1 MAEDRPLANPTQRR
15 YRFWVISVQRS
26 TQSKARPKD
35 EQLGFGQYFTD
46 HMFVCYYDQATGWG
60 PGQVVPYAPFAMD
73 PAASVLHY
81 GQALF
86 EGVKAF
92 PQKSGGISIFRP
104 DFNASRLRLG
114 AERLCLP
121 QPDHKL
127 IVEGIKAVL
136 REDADWMPKSRGT
149 SMYIRPTL
157 LGTEGFL
164 GVRPSKQAIFYVILS
179 PVGRYYKEG
188 SESVRI
194 WIETEDL
201 RAAPGGLGATKAG
214 ANYAASLRAAL
225 RAKERGYAQVL
236 WTDVTRQFVEE
247 VGTMN
252 VFFRINDKV
261 ITPALNGSI
270 LEGGT
275 RRCCLEL
282 LKAAGIAVEERPV
295 SLAEIGQAWRNK
307 ELQEIFGTGTA
318 AVVTPVEA
326 LASEHEIWEISPGFG
341 PIAKMLFDK
350 ITAIQYGEQPDTF
363 NWLTPIKV

>member
-1 MAEDRPLANPTQRR
+1 
-15 YRFWVISVQRS
+15 
-26 TQSKARPKD
+26 
-35 EQLGFGQYFTD
+35 
-46 HMFVCYYDQATGWG
+46 MFVAEYEDGHGWG
-60 PGQVVPYAPFAMD
+60 PGRVVPYGPLTLD

-92 PQKSGGISIFRP
+92 SQKDGGVKVFRP
-104 DFNASRLRLG
+104 DFNADRLRSG

-121 QPDHKL
+121 PPPKNL
-127 IVEGIKAVL
+127 IVDGIKAVL
-136 REDADWMPKSRGT
+136 RIDADWMPKAKGT

-157 LGTEGFL
+157 IGTEPFL
-164 GVRPSKQAIFYVILS
+164 GVRPSRKAIFYVILS

-194 WIETEDL
+194 WIEKEDL

-225 RAKERGYAQVL
+225 RARDRGYAQVL
-236 WTDVTRQFVEE
+236 WTDVSRRFVEE

-252 VFFRINDKV
+252 VFFKIKGHV

-275 RRCCLEL
+275 RAACLQL
-282 LKAAGIAVEERPV
+282 LREQGLRVEERAL
-295 SLAEIGQAWRNK
+295 SLDEIRAAWSNG
-307 ELQEIFGTGTA
+307 ELEEVFGTGTA
-318 AVVTPVEA
+318 AVVTPVEC
-326 LASEHEIWEISPGFG
+326 LATEQETWELPKGFG
-341 PIAKMLFDK
+341 PTAKSLFDR
-350 ITAIQYGEQPDTF
+350 ITAIQSGESPDPHG
-363 NWLTPIKV
+363 WMVSI